1 MVIREATADDAPV
14 IARLNAIVQDLHVAS
29 RPDQFRPASVE
40 DVAGWLRPL
49 LASARIHVWIA
60 ELGDV
65 AAGYVSAAFHERPA
79 TPFTPARRWCE
90 MDQIAV
96 DPAWRRRGVAGAL
109 IQTVVAR
116 ARVEGVDKV
125 ETVCWSFNGEASR
138 MLGRTGFVPKF
149 VRFEM
154 TV

>member
-1 MVIREATADDAPV
+1 
-14 IARLNAIVQDLHVAS
+14 VQDLHVAN

-40 DVAGWLRPL
+40 EVAAWVHPL
-49 LASARIHVWIA
+49 LSRARIHVWIA
-60 ELGDV
+60 QFGDV

-79 TPFTPARRWCE
+79 TPFTAARRWCE
-90 MDQIAV
+90 MDQIGV

-116 ARVEGVDKV
+116 ARAEGVHQI
-125 ETVCWSFNGEASR
+125 ETVCWSFNGEATV
-138 MLGRTGFVPKF
+138 LLERTGFVPKF

-154 TV
+154 PV